1 LQENNFNLKQEIKK
15 LGMTQK
21 EFSVF
26 VEIHVNTVSRWVRGD
41 LEIPKWV
48 KLLIKYYKKSK
59 ILEELSINIKSI

>member
-1 LQENNFNLKQEIKK
+1 MQENNFNLKQEIKK

-59 ILEELSINIKSI
+59 ILEELSINIKST

>member
-59 ILEELSINIKSI
+59 ILEELSINIKST

>member
-1 LQENNFNLKQEIKK
+1 MQENNFNLKQEIKK